1 MADVK
6 VGAGHADAMFRAGH
20 KELGQ
25 ALVAFPHGTIR
36 PVEEPGLLGNLTPQE
51 VIATKQNHEARL
63 DQAAARDNGIR
74 TTPSLER

>member
-36 PVEEPGLLGNLTPQE
+36 PVEE